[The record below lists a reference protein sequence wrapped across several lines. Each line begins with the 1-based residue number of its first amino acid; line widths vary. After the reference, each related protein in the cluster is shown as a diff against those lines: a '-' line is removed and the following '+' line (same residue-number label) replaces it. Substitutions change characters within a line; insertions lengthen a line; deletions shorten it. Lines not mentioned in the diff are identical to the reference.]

1 MSNSCQAETG
11 EFRVTTQLSLH
22 TGETGR
28 ETESPLKLRATT
40 DCRPGQQ
47 KMPLSEHA
55 KLNVSKNNL
64 NSALSEYPPK
74 INSAVENTLTG
85 DSSEE
90 NVSLFFSKI
99 KVFVPEQMTRQIP
112 PLKAMH
118 NPKAN
123 LPDSMR
129 PVSEMSAAGCQDA
142 VEAVLAMTLRLVFT
156 GKYRLA
162 TGTEFDR
169 TQGVH
174 A

>member
-1 MSNSCQAETG
+1 MSNSCQPETG
-11 EFRVTTQLSLH
+11 EFRVNTQLSLH
-22 TGETGR
+22 AGETGR

-40 DCRPGQQ
+40 DCSPGQQ
-47 KMPLSEHA
+47 KTLLSEHA

-64 NSALSEYPPK
+64 NSALSEYSPI
-74 INSAVENTLTG
+74 INPAVENTLTG

-90 NVSLFFSKI
+90 NVSLSFSKI
-99 KVFVPEQMTRQIP
+99 KVFVPEQMARQIS

-118 NPKAN
+118 NLQAN
-123 LPDSMR
+123 LPDSIR
-129 PVSEMSAAGCQDA
+129 PDCEISAAGCQDA

-169 TQGVH
+169 TQGVR